1 MKIPYSEDLTAD
13 LIYCRL
19 HGAKELYA
27 SGYTDEELKRWS
39 KRIEKWKVGK
49 QPRDAKL
56 ITKTSYKP
64 GTERDVYVY
73 FDNDIKV
80 HAPFDAINLAKL
92 VKGTQ

>member
-1 MKIPYSEDLTAD
+1 MRLIPKIFSLLALLVVVVASVHAQERTLAE
-13 LIYCRL
+13 RL
-19 HGAKELYA
+19 
-27 SGYTDEELKRWS
+27 GY
-39 KRIEKWKVGK
+39 
-49 QPRDAKL
+49 PRDAKL